1 MYIRTT
7 ATSTNEDTGEILTFD
22 NAENYA
28 EILHV
33 LDSITDFSLVLKT
46 PTSSIARYHV
56 TRHALQLELSTS
68 GANLSFLDSPNAIL
82 YSLTEDAALLIQ
94 IDLSIYMS
102 RFAWLALKF
111 PRINARIAQRA
122 LTASGDLQ
130 LTVTLDSV
138 VNAGGILNKI
148 LPLARLSKFLQDAY
162 GEKRE

>member
-1 MYIRTT
+1 
-7 ATSTNEDTGEILTFD
+7 
-22 NAENYA
+22 
-28 EILHV
+28 
-33 LDSITDFSLVLKT
+33 
-46 PTSSIARYHV
+46 
-56 TRHALQLELSTS
+56 
-68 GANLSFLDSPNAIL
+68 
-82 YSLTEDAALLIQ
+82 
-94 IDLSIYMS
+94 MS